1 MQIRRTL
8 TATFAAVLILVC
20 MGGVNAEELI
30 VEFADSAWDGVT
42 IPKGQHCKKFGG
54 DGSTPL
60 KFRPRPMQSSF
71 NESYEFN

>member
-1 MQIRRTL
+1 MKIRRTL

-20 MGGVNAEELI
+20 MGVVNADELI

-54 DGSTPL
+54 DGSTPPSTG
-60 KFRPRPMQSSF
+60 FQHTGRGQCNRR
-71 NESYEFN
+71 